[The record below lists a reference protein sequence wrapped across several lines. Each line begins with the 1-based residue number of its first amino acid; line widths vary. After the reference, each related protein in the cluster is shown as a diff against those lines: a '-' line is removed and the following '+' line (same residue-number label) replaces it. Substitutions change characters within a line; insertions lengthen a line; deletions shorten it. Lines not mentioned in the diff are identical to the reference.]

1 MTEKSKNSR
10 LYKQVLF
17 LSILA
22 FAGSG
27 YFLVRNLFTVLQY
40 NKTEATV
47 LEVNTL
53 RTPGSGASRSYIPT
67 ITYTTQ
73 DDRKITRR
81 TGYGSTTFDFDIG
94 DRIPVYYKPD
104 RPGVFRI
111 ATFTSMWATPLLG
124 MALGFVVFL
133 GARAVKKDKDK

>member
-17 LSILA
+17 LSIIA

-27 YFLVRNLFTVLQY
+27 YFLVRNVVTVLQY

-47 LEVNTL
+47 LEVRTL

-67 ITYTTQ
+67 VSYTTESG
-73 DDRKITRR
+73 RKITRN
-81 TGYGSTTFDFDIG
+81 TGYGSTMFDFDRG

-111 ATFTSMWATPLLG
+111 ATFGAMWLTPIVGLI
-124 MALGFVVFL
+124 LGFFVFL
-133 GARAVKKDKDK
+133 GARAVKKDRGK